1 MYAPA
6 ALEHTRWRKPESS
19 AAKTATDPVLKVE
32 RPGKRYRERDLN
44 TARIT

>member
-6 ALEHTRWRKPESS
+6 ALEHTRWRKTESN

-32 RPGKRYRERDLN
+32 RPRKRKTERERE
-44 TARIT
+44 RPEY